1 MTDCVFCNIV
11 AGNIPAHRVHEDDAI
26 VAIMDVGHVNPGHTL
41 VIAKRHAATMMDLDE
56 ETAGKAFLIANRIA
70 KALERAFQPEG
81 MTILQANRPAGFQ
94 TVGHFHM
101 HVLPRY
107 TGDGCTLTWPAKNPS
122 QEDLAGYA
130 AQVRAELA

>member
-1 MTDCVFCNIV
+1 MSTRD
-11 AGNIPAHRVHEDDAI
+11 IP
-26 VAIMDVGHVNPGHTL
+26 L

-122 QEDLAGYA
+122 QDGLAGYA
-130 AQVRAELA
+130 VQVRAELA

>member
-11 AGNIPAHRVHEDDAI
+11 AGNIPAHRVHEDDEI

>member
-11 AGNIPAHRVHEDDAI
+11 AGNIPAHRVHEDDEI

-56 ETAGKAFLIANRIA
+56 ETSGKAFLIANRIA

-107 TGDGCTLTWPAKNPS
+107 AGDGCTLTWPAKNPS